1 MSRLLNRLMV
11 GLTLL
16 LALPLQAAPLSRDQ
30 VQQLLTLSQ
39 VRQAHFEQEKQ
50 VAGLSQ
56 PLKASGEL
64 LLVRDLGLWW
74 QQQKP
79 FALTLTLTLTPQRMV
94 QQMADQPA
102 TVIDSPQLLE
112 FSQMLLALF
121 GSDEVTLSRYF
132 KVDFQ
137 STEAGWQLLLVPT
150 LTPLDKV
157 FASLTLSGQG
167 QLDELVIADKQGDS
181 TRIRFSA
188 WQERSLP
195 LTPEE
200 QARFAA
206 H

>member
-1 MSRLLNRLMV
+1 MSRLLNRLMI

-30 VQQLLTLSQ
+30 VQQLLTLSP

-79 FALTLTLTLTPQRMV
+79 FALTLTPQRMV
-94 QQMADQPA
+94 QQMAGQPA

-121 GSDEVTLSRYF
+121 GSDEATLSRYF
-132 KVDFQ
+132 KIDFQ

-195 LTPEE
+195 LTHEE

>member
-1 MSRLLNRLMV
+1 MNRLTRPLLA
-11 GLTLL
+11 GLILL
-16 LALPLQAAPLSRDQ
+16 LTWPLQAAPLSRAE
-30 VQQLLTLSQ
+30 VQQLLALSQ
-39 VRQAHFEQEKQ
+39 AKEARFEQEKQ

-79 FALTLTLTLTPQRMV
+79 FPLTLTLTPTRMV
-94 QQMADQPA
+94 QQMAGQPA
-102 TVIDSPQLLE
+102 TVIDNPQLLE

-121 GSDEVTLSRYF
+121 GSDEATLGRYF
-132 KVDFQ
+132 SIDFH
-137 STEAGWQLLLVPT
+137 STEEGWQLVLVPT
-150 LTPLDKV
+150 LAPLDKV

-167 QLDELVIADKQGDS
+167 QLDQLLIADKQGDS
-181 TRIRFSA
+181 TRIRFHD
-188 WQERSLP
+188 WRELPLP

-200 QARFAA
+200 QARFAV

>member
-1 MSRLLNRLMV
+1 MV
-11 GLTLL
+11 GLALL
-16 LALPLQAAPLSRDQ
+16 LAWALQAAPLTRDQ

-39 VRQAHFEQEKQ
+39 AKEAHFEQEKQ

-56 PLKASGEL
+56 PLRASGEL

-79 FALTLTLTLTPQRMV
+79 FPLTLTLTPTRMV
-94 QQMADQPA
+94 QQVADQPA
-102 TVIDSPQLLE
+102 TVIDNPQLLE

-121 GSDEVTLSRYF
+121 GSDEATLSRYF
-132 KVDFQ
+132 RIDFH
-137 STEAGWQLLLVPT
+137 SSEAGWQLVLVPSQA
-150 LTPLDKV
+150 PLDKV
-157 FASLTLSGQG
+157 FASLTLSGLG
-167 QLDELVIADKQGDS
+167 QLDQLLIADRQGDS
-181 TRIRFSA
+181 TRIRFSG
-188 WQERSLP
+188 WRERSLP

>member
-1 MSRLLNRLMV
+1 MSRLTRPLLA
-11 GLTLL
+11 GLL
-16 LALPLQAAPLSRDQ
+16 LLLTWPLQAAPLSRAE
-30 VQQLLTLSQ
+30 VQQLLALSQ
-39 VRQAHFEQEKQ
+39 AKQARFEQEKQ

-79 FALTLTLTLTPQRMV
+79 FPLTLVLTPTRMV
-94 QQMADQPA
+94 QQMAGQPA
-102 TVIDSPQLLE
+102 TVIDNPQLLE

-121 GSDEVTLSRYF
+121 GSDEATLSRYF
-132 KVDFQ
+132 SIDFH
-137 STEAGWQLLLVPT
+137 STETGWQLVLVPT
-150 LTPLDKV
+150 LAPLDKV
-157 FASLTLSGQG
+157 FASLTLSGLG
-167 QLDELVIADKQGDS
+167 QLDQLLIADKQGDS
-181 TRIRFSA
+181 TRIRFTDWRDRA
-188 WQERSLP
+188 LP

>member
-1 MSRLLNRLMV
+1 MV
-11 GLTLL
+11 GLTLLLALPL

-30 VQQLLTLSQ
+30 VQQLLTLSE

-79 FALTLTLTLTPQRMV
+79 FALTLTLTPQRMV
-94 QQMADQPA
+94 QQMAGQPA

-121 GSDEVTLSRYF
+121 GSDEATLSRYF
-132 KVDFQ
+132 KIDFQ

>member
-1 MSRLLNRLMV
+1 MSRLMGPLLA
-11 GLTLL
+11 GLILL
-16 LALPLQAAPLSRDQ
+16 LTWPLQAVPLSRAE
-30 VQQLLTLSQ
+30 VQQLLALSQ
-39 VRQAHFEQEKQ
+39 AKEAHFEQEKQ

-79 FALTLTLTLTPQRMV
+79 FPLTLVLTPTRMV
-94 QQMADQPA
+94 QQMAGQPA
-102 TVIDSPQLLE
+102 TVIDNPQLLE

-121 GSDEVTLSRYF
+121 GSDEATLSRYF
-132 KVDFQ
+132 SIDFH
-137 STEAGWQLLLVPT
+137 STEDGWQLVLVPT
-150 LTPLDKV
+150 LAPLDKV

-167 QLDELVIADKQGDS
+167 QLDQLLIADKQGDS
-181 TRIRFSA
+181 TRIRFSD
-188 WQERSLP
+188 WRERPLP

>member
-1 MSRLLNRLMV
+1 MGPLLA
-11 GLTLL
+11 GLL
-16 LALPLQAAPLSRDQ
+16 LLLTWPLQAAPLSRAE
-30 VQQLLTLSQ
+30 VQQLLALSQ
-39 VRQAHFEQEKQ
+39 AKEARFEQEKQ

-79 FALTLTLTLTPQRMV
+79 FPLTLVLTPTRMV
-94 QQMADQPA
+94 QQMAGQPA
-102 TVIDSPQLLE
+102 TVIDNPQLLE

-121 GSDEVTLSRYF
+121 GSDEATLGRYF
-132 KVDFQ
+132 TIDFH
-137 STEAGWQLLLVPT
+137 STEDGWQLVLVPT
-150 LTPLDKV
+150 LAPLDKV

-167 QLDELVIADKQGDS
+167 QLDQLLIADKQGDS
-181 TRIRFSA
+181 TRIRFSD
-188 WQERSLP
+188 WRERPLP

-200 QARFAA
+200 QARFAV

>member
-1 MSRLLNRLMV
+1 MSRLTRPLLA
-11 GLTLL
+11 GLL
-16 LALPLQAAPLSRDQ
+16 LLLTWPLQAAPLSRAE
-30 VQQLLTLSQ
+30 VQELLALNEAK
-39 VRQAHFEQEKQ
+39 QARFEQEKQ

-79 FALTLTLTLTPQRMV
+79 FPLTLVLTPTRMV
-94 QQMADQPA
+94 QQMAGQPA
-102 TVIDSPQLLE
+102 TVIDNPQLLE

-121 GSDEVTLSRYF
+121 GSDEATLSRYF
-132 KVDFQ
+132 SIDFHG
-137 STEAGWQLLLVPT
+137 TEDGWQLVLVPT
-150 LTPLDKV
+150 LAPLDKV

-167 QLDELVIADKQGDS
+167 QLDQLLIADKQGDS
-181 TRIRFSA
+181 TRIRFTA
-188 WQERSLP
+188 WRDRALP

>member
-1 MSRLLNRLMV
+1 MGPLLA
-11 GLTLL
+11 GLILL
-16 LALPLQAAPLSRDQ
+16 LTWPLQAAPLSRAE
-30 VQQLLTLSQ
+30 VQQLLALSQ
-39 VRQAHFEQEKQ
+39 AKEARFEQEKQ

-79 FALTLTLTLTPQRMV
+79 FPLTLTLTPTRMV
-94 QQMADQPA
+94 QQMAGQPA
-102 TVIDSPQLLE
+102 TVIDNPQLLE

-121 GSDEVTLSRYF
+121 GSDEATLGRYF
-132 KVDFQ
+132 SIDFH
-137 STEAGWQLLLVPT
+137 STEEGWQLVLVPT
-150 LTPLDKV
+150 LAPLDKV

-167 QLDELVIADKQGDS
+167 QLDQLLIADKQGDS
-181 TRIRFSA
+181 TRIRFSD
-188 WQERSLP
+188 WRERPLP

-200 QARFAA
+200 QARFAV

>member
-1 MSRLLNRLMV
+1 MV

-39 VRQAHFEQEKQ
+39 ARQAHFEQEKQ

-94 QQMADQPA
+94 QQMAGQPA

-121 GSDEVTLSRYF
+121 GSDEATLSRYF
-132 KVDFQ
+132 KIDFQ

-167 QLDELVIADKQGDS
+167 QLDQLIIADKQGDS

>member
-1 MSRLLNRLMV
+1 MTRLAA
-11 GLTLL
+11 GLLLL
-16 LALPLQAAPLSRDQ
+16 LAWPLQAAPLSRAE
-30 VQQLLTLSQ
+30 VQQLLALSQ
-39 VRQAHFEQEKQ
+39 AKEARFEQEKQ

-79 FALTLTLTLTPQRMV
+79 FPLTLTLTPTRMV
-94 QQMADQPA
+94 QQMAGQPA
-102 TVIDSPQLLE
+102 TVIDNPQLLE

-121 GSDEVTLSRYF
+121 GSDEATLSRYF
-132 KVDFQ
+132 SIDFQ
-137 STEAGWQLLLVPT
+137 SSEAGWQLVMVPT
-150 LTPLDKV
+150 QAPLDKV

-167 QLDELVIADKQGDS
+167 QLDQLIIADKQGDS

-188 WQERSLP
+188 WQARSLP

>member
-1 MSRLLNRLMV
+1 M
-11 GLTLL
+11 GLL
-16 LALPLQAAPLSRDQ
+16 LAGLILLLTWPLQAAPLSRAE
-30 VQQLLTLSQ
+30 VQQLLALSQ
-39 VRQAHFEQEKQ
+39 AKEARFEQEKQ

-79 FALTLTLTLTPQRMV
+79 FPLTLVLTPTRMV
-94 QQMADQPA
+94 QQMAGQPA
-102 TVIDSPQLLE
+102 TVIDNPQLLE

-121 GSDEVTLSRYF
+121 GSDEATLSRYF
-132 KVDFQ
+132 SIDFQ
-137 STEAGWQLLLVPT
+137 SSEAGWQLVMVPT
-150 LTPLDKV
+150 QAPLDKV

-167 QLDELVIADKQGDS
+167 QLDQLLIADKQGDS
-181 TRIRFSA
+181 TRIRFSD
-188 WQERSLP
+188 WRERPLP

-200 QARFAA
+200 QARFAV

>member
-1 MSRLLNRLMV
+1 MSRLMGPLLA
-11 GLTLL
+11 GLILL
-16 LALPLQAAPLSRDQ
+16 LTWPLQAAPLSRAE
-30 VQQLLTLSQ
+30 VQQLLALSQ
-39 VRQAHFEQEKQ
+39 TKEARFEQEKQ

-79 FALTLTLTLTPQRMV
+79 FPLTLVLTPTRMV
-94 QQMADQPA
+94 QQMAGQPA
-102 TVIDSPQLLE
+102 TVIDNPQLLE

-121 GSDEVTLSRYF
+121 GSDEATLSRYF
-132 KVDFQ
+132 SIDFH
-137 STEAGWQLLLVPT
+137 STEDGWQLVLVPT
-150 LTPLDKV
+150 LAPLDKV

-167 QLDELVIADKQGDS
+167 QLDQLLIADKQGDS
-181 TRIRFSA
+181 TRIRFSD
-188 WQERSLP
+188 WRERPLP

-200 QARFAA
+200 QARFAV

>member
-1 MSRLLNRLMV
+1 MGPLLA
-11 GLTLL
+11 GLILL
-16 LALPLQAAPLSRDQ
+16 LTWPLQAAPLSRAE
-30 VQQLLTLSQ
+30 VQQLLALSQ
-39 VRQAHFEQEKQ
+39 AKEARFEQEKQ

-79 FALTLTLTLTPQRMV
+79 FPLTLVLTPTRMV
-94 QQMADQPA
+94 QQMAGQPA

-121 GSDEVTLSRYF
+121 GSDEATLSRYF
-132 KVDFQ
+132 SIDFH
-137 STEAGWQLLLVPT
+137 STEDGWQLVLVPT
-150 LTPLDKV
+150 LAPLDKV

-167 QLDELVIADKQGDS
+167 QLDQLLIADKQGDS
-181 TRIRFSA
+181 TRIRFSD
-188 WQERSLP
+188 WRERPLP

-200 QARFAA
+200 QARFAV

>member
-1 MSRLLNRLMV
+1 MSCLLNRLMV
-11 GLTLL
+11 GLALL
-16 LALPLQAAPLSRDQ
+16 LVLPLQAAPLSRDQ
-30 VQQLLTLSQ
+30 VQQLLTLSPA
-39 VRQAHFEQEKQ
+39 RQAHFEQEKQ

-74 QQQKP
+74 QQQQP
-79 FALTLTLTLTPQRMV
+79 FALTLTLTPQRMV
-94 QQMADQPA
+94 QQIAGQPA

-121 GSDEVTLSRYF
+121 GSDEATLSRYF
-132 KVDFQ
+132 KIDFK

-157 FASLTLSGQG
+157 FASLTLSGQR
-167 QLDELVIADKQGDS
+167 QLDQLIIADKQGDS

-188 WQERSLP
+188 WQERTLP

-200 QARFAA
+200 LARFAA

>member
-1 MSRLLNRLMV
+1 MV
-11 GLTLL
+11 GLALL
-16 LALPLQAAPLSRDQ
+16 LVLPLQAAPLSRDQ
-30 VQQLLTLSQ
+30 VQQLLTLSE

-79 FALTLTLTLTPQRMV
+79 FALTLTLTPQRMV
-94 QQMADQPA
+94 QQMAGQPA

-121 GSDEVTLSRYF
+121 GSDEATLSRYF
-132 KVDFQ
+132 KIDFQ

>member
-11 GLTLL
+11 GLALL
-16 LALPLQAAPLSRDQ
+16 LVLPLQAAPLSRDQ
-30 VQQLLTLSQ
+30 VQQLLTLSE

-79 FALTLTLTLTPQRMV
+79 FALTLTLTPQRMV
-94 QQMADQPA
+94 QQMAGQPA

-121 GSDEVTLSRYF
+121 GSDEATLSRYF
-132 KVDFQ
+132 KIDFQ

-150 LTPLDKV
+150 MTPLDKV

>member
-1 MSRLLNRLMV
+1 MSCLLNRLMV
-11 GLTLL
+11 GLALL
-16 LALPLQAAPLSRDQ
+16 LVLPLQAAPLSRDQ
-30 VQQLLTLSQ
+30 VQQLLTLSE

-74 QQQKP
+74 QQQKS
-79 FALTLTLTLTPQRMV
+79 FALTLTLTPQRMV
-94 QQMADQPA
+94 QQMAGQPA

-121 GSDEVTLSRYF
+121 GSDEATLSRYF
-132 KVDFQ
+132 KIDFQ

>member
-1 MSRLLNRLMV
+1 MTPVMTRLV
-11 GLTLL
+11 AGLFLL
-16 LALPLQAAPLSRDQ
+16 LAWPLQAAPLSRAE
-30 VQQLLTLSQ
+30 VQQLLALSQ
-39 VRQAHFEQEKQ
+39 AKEARFEQEKQ

-79 FALTLTLTLTPQRMV
+79 FPLTLTLTPTRMV
-94 QQMADQPA
+94 QQMAGQPA
-102 TVIDSPQLLE
+102 TVIDNPQLLE

-121 GSDEVTLSRYF
+121 GSDEATLGRYF
-132 KVDFQ
+132 TIDFH
-137 STEAGWQLLLVPT
+137 SSETGWQLVLVPSQA
-150 LTPLDKV
+150 PLDKV

-167 QLDELVIADKQGDS
+167 QLDQLLIEDRQGDS

-188 WQERSLP
+188 WRERPLP

-200 QARFAA
+200 QARFAV

>member
-1 MSRLLNRLMV
+1 MSRLMGPLLA
-11 GLTLL
+11 GLILL
-16 LALPLQAAPLSRDQ
+16 LTWPLQAAPLSRAE
-30 VQQLLTLSQ
+30 VQQLLALSQ
-39 VRQAHFEQEKQ
+39 AKEARFEQEKQ

-79 FALTLTLTLTPQRMV
+79 FPLTLTLTPTRMV
-94 QQMADQPA
+94 QQMAGQPA
-102 TVIDSPQLLE
+102 TVIDNPQLLE

-121 GSDEVTLSRYF
+121 GSDEATLGRYF
-132 KVDFQ
+132 SIDFH
-137 STEAGWQLLLVPT
+137 STEEGWQLVLVPT
-150 LTPLDKV
+150 LAPLDKV

-167 QLDELVIADKQGDS
+167 QLDQLLIADKQGDS
-181 TRIRFSA
+181 TRIRFSD
-188 WQERSLP
+188 WRERPLP

-200 QARFAA
+200 QARFAV

>member
-1 MSRLLNRLMV
+1 MSRLMGPLLA
-11 GLTLL
+11 GLILL
-16 LALPLQAAPLSRDQ
+16 LTWPLQAVPLSRAE
-30 VQQLLTLSQ
+30 VQQLLALSQ
-39 VRQAHFEQEKQ
+39 AKEAHFEQEKQ

-79 FALTLTLTLTPQRMV
+79 FPLTLVLTPTRMV
-94 QQMADQPA
+94 QQMAGQPA
-102 TVIDSPQLLE
+102 TVIDNPQLLE

-121 GSDEVTLSRYF
+121 GSDEATLSRYF
-132 KVDFQ
+132 SIDFH
-137 STEAGWQLLLVPT
+137 STEDGWQLVLVPT
-150 LTPLDKV
+150 LAPLDKV

-167 QLDELVIADKQGDS
+167 QLDQLLIADKQGDS
-181 TRIRFSA
+181 TRIRFSD
-188 WQERSLP
+188 WRERPLP

-200 QARFAA
+200 QARFAV

>member
-1 MSRLLNRLMV
+1 MGPLLA
-11 GLTLL
+11 GLILL
-16 LALPLQAAPLSRDQ
+16 LTWPLQAAPLSRAE
-30 VQQLLTLSQ
+30 VQQLLALSQ
-39 VRQAHFEQEKQ
+39 AKEARFEQEKQ

-79 FALTLTLTLTPQRMV
+79 FPLTLVLTPTRMV
-94 QQMADQPA
+94 QQMAGQPA
-102 TVIDSPQLLE
+102 TVIDNPQLLE

-121 GSDEVTLSRYF
+121 GSDEATLSRYF
-132 KVDFQ
+132 SIDFH
-137 STEAGWQLLLVPT
+137 STEDGWQLVLVPT
-150 LTPLDKV
+150 LAPLDKV

-167 QLDELVIADKQGDS
+167 QLDQLLIADKQGDS
-181 TRIRFSA
+181 TRIRFSD
-188 WQERSLP
+188 WRERPLP

-200 QARFAA
+200 QARFAV

>member
-1 MSRLLNRLMV
+1 MGPLLA
-11 GLTLL
+11 GLILL
-16 LALPLQAAPLSRDQ
+16 LTWPLQAAPLSRAE
-30 VQQLLTLSQ
+30 VQQLLALSQ
-39 VRQAHFEQEKQ
+39 AKEARFEQEKQ

-79 FALTLTLTLTPQRMV
+79 FPLTLVLTPTRMV
-94 QQMADQPA
+94 QQMAGQPT
-102 TVIDSPQLLE
+102 TVIDNPQLLE

-121 GSDEVTLSRYF
+121 GSDEATLSRYF
-132 KVDFQ
+132 SIDFH
-137 STEAGWQLLLVPT
+137 STEDGWQLVLVPT
-150 LTPLDKV
+150 LAPLNKV

-167 QLDELVIADKQGDS
+167 QLDQLLIADKQGDS
-181 TRIRFSA
+181 TRIRFSD
-188 WQERSLP
+188 WRERPLP

-200 QARFAA
+200 QARFAV

>member
-1 MSRLLNRLMV
+1 MSQLTRPLLA
-11 GLTLL
+11 GLL
-16 LALPLQAAPLSRDQ
+16 LLLTWPLLATPLSRAE
-30 VQQLLTLSQ
+30 VQQLLALSQ
-39 VRQAHFEQEKQ
+39 AKQARFEQEKQ

-79 FALTLTLTLTPQRMV
+79 FPLTLVLTPTRMV
-94 QQMADQPA
+94 QQMAGQPA
-102 TVIDSPQLLE
+102 TVIDNPQLLE

-121 GSDEVTLSRYF
+121 GSDEATLSRYF
-132 KVDFQ
+132 SIDFH
-137 STEAGWQLLLVPT
+137 STETGWQLVLVPT
-150 LTPLDKV
+150 LAPLDKV
-157 FASLTLSGQG
+157 FASLTLSGLG
-167 QLDELVIADKQGDS
+167 QLDQLLIADRQGDS
-181 TRIRFSA
+181 TRIRFSG
-188 WQERSLP
+188 WRERSLP

>member
-1 MSRLLNRLMV
+1 MGPLLA
-11 GLTLL
+11 GLILL
-16 LALPLQAAPLSRDQ
+16 LTWPLQAAPLSRAE
-30 VQQLLTLSQ
+30 VQQLLALSQ
-39 VRQAHFEQEKQ
+39 AKEARFEQEKQ

-79 FALTLTLTLTPQRMV
+79 FPLTLVLTPTRMV
-94 QQMADQPA
+94 QQMAGQPA
-102 TVIDSPQLLE
+102 TVIDNPQLLE

-121 GSDEVTLSRYF
+121 GSDEATLGRYF
-132 KVDFQ
+132 SIDFH
-137 STEAGWQLLLVPT
+137 STEEGWQLVLVPT
-150 LTPLDKV
+150 LAPLDKV

-167 QLDELVIADKQGDS
+167 QLDQLLIADKQGDS
-181 TRIRFSA
+181 TRIRFTA
-188 WQERSLP
+188 WRDRVLP

>member
-1 MSRLLNRLMV
+1 MNPLLNRLMV
-11 GLTLL
+11 GLALL
-16 LALPLQAAPLSRDQ
+16 LVLPLQAAPLSRDQ
-30 VQQLLTLSQ
+30 VQQLLTLSE

-79 FALTLTLTLTPQRMV
+79 FALTLTLTPQRMV
-94 QQMADQPA
+94 QQMAGQPA

-121 GSDEVTLSRYF
+121 GSDEATLSRYF
-132 KVDFQ
+132 KIDFQ

>member
-1 MSRLLNRLMV
+1 MSRLTRPLLA
-11 GLTLL
+11 GLILL
-16 LALPLQAAPLSRDQ
+16 LTWPLQAAPLSRAE
-30 VQQLLTLSQ
+30 VQQLLALSQ
-39 VRQAHFEQEKQ
+39 AKEARFEQEKQ

-79 FALTLTLTLTPQRMV
+79 FPLTLVLTPTRMV
-94 QQMADQPA
+94 QQMAGQPA
-102 TVIDSPQLLE
+102 PVIDNPQLLE

-121 GSDEVTLSRYF
+121 GSDEATLGRYF
-132 KVDFQ
+132 TIDFH
-137 STEAGWQLLLVPT
+137 STEDGWQLVLVPT
-150 LTPLDKV
+150 LAPLDKV

-167 QLDELVIADKQGDS
+167 QLDQLLIADKQGDS
-181 TRIRFSA
+181 TRIRFSD
-188 WQERSLP
+188 WRERPLP

-200 QARFAA
+200 QARFAV

>member
-1 MSRLLNRLMV
+1 MSRLTRPLLA
-11 GLTLL
+11 GLL
-16 LALPLQAAPLSRDQ
+16 LLLTWPLQAAPLSRAE
-30 VQQLLTLSQ
+30 VQQLLALSQ
-39 VRQAHFEQEKQ
+39 AKQARFEQEKQ

-79 FALTLTLTLTPQRMV
+79 FPLTLVLTPTRMV
-94 QQMADQPA
+94 QQMAGQPA
-102 TVIDSPQLLE
+102 TVIDNPQLLE

-121 GSDEVTLSRYF
+121 GSDEATLSRYF
-132 KVDFQ
+132 SIDFH
-137 STEAGWQLLLVPT
+137 STETGWQLVLVPT
-150 LTPLDKV
+150 LAPLDKV
-157 FASLTLSGQG
+157 FASLTLSGLG
-167 QLDELVIADKQGDS
+167 QLDQLLIADKQGDS
-181 TRIRFSA
+181 TRIRFTA
-188 WQERSLP
+188 WRDRALP